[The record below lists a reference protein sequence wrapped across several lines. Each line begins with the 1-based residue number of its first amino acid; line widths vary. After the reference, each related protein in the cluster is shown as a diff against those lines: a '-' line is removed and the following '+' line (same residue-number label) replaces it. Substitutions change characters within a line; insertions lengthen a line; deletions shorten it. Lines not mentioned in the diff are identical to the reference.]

1 MSPCCLPKGGRN
13 LETIRMSKRERKRL
27 EVMLQVK
34 LGVMT
39 LAKGSELL
47 ELSYR
52 QAKRLRARYEAEGDA
67 GLVHRLRGQP
77 SNRLGAASFR
87 EQVLARYVEQ
97 YGDYGPTLAAEN
109 LAAEGLVVPAQT
121 LRRWL
126 LEAGLWAR
134 QRRRK
139 VHRQRRP
146 RREHDG
152 ELVQMDGSHHDW
164 FE

>member
-1 MSPCCLPKGGRN
+1 
-13 LETIRMSKRERKRL
+13 MSKGERKRL
-27 EVMLQVK
+27 EVMWQVK
-34 LGVMT
+34 MGLIT

-67 GLVHRLRGQP
+67 GLVHRHRGRP
-77 SNRLGAASFR
+77 SNRLGVAAFR
-87 EQVLARYVEQ
+87 ERVLTRYVEQ

-109 LAAEGLVVPAQT
+109 LAAEGLVVPVQT

-126 LEAGLWAR
+126 LAAGLVGGVAV
-134 QRRRK
+134 RRK

-146 RREHDG
+146 RREHVPASCCSWTVRASRLVRGSPGVGGADG
-152 ELVQMDGSHHDW
+152 ADR
-164 FE
+164 